1 MPKIF
6 VLRHQLAEQQKKL
19 RQDDKGAGGEASNS
33 PPLSPEEDSNK
44 YEASHPR
51 GQSSNNVP
59 PEDLPLRPLSGL
71 VIQPIPAPSTATSAA
86 SSSVSIIPST
96 QPSASG
102 KTLFLM
108 YYYFKCNK

>member
-44 YEASHPR
+44 YEASPR

-59 PEDLPLRPLSGL
+59 PEVLPLRPLSGL